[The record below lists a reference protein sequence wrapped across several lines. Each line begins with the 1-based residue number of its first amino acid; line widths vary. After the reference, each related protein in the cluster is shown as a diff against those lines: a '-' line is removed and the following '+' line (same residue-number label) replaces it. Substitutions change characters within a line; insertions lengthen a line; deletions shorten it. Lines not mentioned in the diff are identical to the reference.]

1 MENSA
6 RAPRVKTSDCVNA
19 GFGDVF
25 AAFSSREWDIVDN
38 KENRLVFAN
47 PERPYDQ
54 YIIEAGQN
62 TVHVVVPM
70 PSTSVSFRTEFPNYF
85 DASEYILKRFEE
97 YQASMEVQRA
107 AMPSTREY
115 EDD

>member
-19 GFGDVF
+19 GFSDVF
-25 AAFSSREWDIVDN
+25 GAFSTREWDVVDN

-62 TVHVVVPM
+62 TVHVVSLCPAQVFL
-70 PSTSVSFRTEFPNYF
+70 SGQSFPT
-85 DASEYILKRFEE
+85 I
-97 YQASMEVQRA
+97 SMRLS
-107 AMPSTREY
+107 MF
-115 EDD
+115 